1 MSTRAAEFHAN
12 QWQGVFYLTG
22 GGISL
27 LAELLE
33 TPGAS
38 QSVLDAQVPYAI
50 GALTDLLGQEPEQAC
65 SSTTARQLAMAAY
78 ERAQALGNR
87 ELFGL
92 GCTASLATGR
102 IKKGQHRAHW
112 AVQTASD
119 TFTFSATYD
128 SDRSGEEYALS
139 NHIWQS
145 LQQYMGN
152 HPDQKVDPGV
162 TQMHASATPSLQKLL
177 NPEPFSH
184 CFGHP
189 VCSLLFPGSFNPIHE
204 GHKEM
209 LRVAQALTGLEG
221 AFELAIKNA
230 DKPSLDYLT
239 LKERQADLHGA
250 SLWLT
255 NTPTFDG
262 KAQLF
267 PGATFIVGVDTLERI
282 GQLRFYQ
289 NNADQFDRALA
300 CFEQQDTLFLVFGRQ
315 QDSKFKTLEDLQLPH
330 TLRQRCTGVPQDKY
344 QNNISSTQIRQQ
356 QRRQNRSSDH

>member
-1 MSTRAAEFHAN
+1 LSTRAAEFHAN

-128 SDRSGEEYALS
+128 SDRSGEE
-139 NHIWQS
+139 
-145 LQQYMGN
+145 
-152 HPDQKVDPGV
+152 
-162 TQMHASATPSLQKLL
+162 
-177 NPEPFSH
+177 
-184 CFGHP
+184 
-189 VCSLLFPGSFNPIHE
+189 
-204 GHKEM
+204 
-209 LRVAQALTGLEG
+209 
-221 AFELAIKNA
+221 
-230 DKPSLDYLT
+230 
-239 LKERQADLHGA
+239 
-250 SLWLT
+250 
-255 NTPTFDG
+255 
-262 KAQLF
+262 
-267 PGATFIVGVDTLERI
+267 
-282 GQLRFYQ
+282 
-289 NNADQFDRALA
+289 
-300 CFEQQDTLFLVFGRQ
+300 
-315 QDSKFKTLEDLQLPH
+315 
-330 TLRQRCTGVPQDKY
+330 
-344 QNNISSTQIRQQ
+344 
-356 QRRQNRSSDH
+356 